1 MMRLLRLT
9 FTLLLLFALNAEA
22 QVKNVKFRSS
32 RPGVV
37 GDACSLGSWPDVYM
51 IGVWDGS
58 NFTSQ
63 NIMICGNDLTW
74 HHIGPDETTESGS
87 YTRGAGGSASGAPN
101 YTQSFTTQTSVVLT
115 HGLGT
120 DNLIIQ
126 CHAGDDT
133 ILGPDTITYG
143 RSTPFNATVTFNTAQ
158 TGRCIVNGLM
168 NAGRFTSGFVSVTS
182 LTILGSAHGIGSQ
195 FLNVSC
201 FDASTPIIRV
211 YPDDITI
218 AAVSFDVVITFK
230 VAETGTCVVQ

>member
-1 MMRLLRLT
+1 MRMLR
-9 FTLLLLFALNAEA
+9 FAFALLLLFALNAEA
-22 QVKNVKFRSS
+22 QNKNVRFRSS

-37 GDACSLGSWPDVYM
+37 GDTCNLGSWPDVYL

-58 NFTSQ
+58 GFTSQ

-74 HHIGPDETTESGS
+74 HHIGPDETTESGA

-101 YTQSFTTQTSVVLT
+101 YTQSFSGQTSVVLT

-120 DNLIIQ
+120 DNLIVQ
-126 CHAGDDT
+126 CHAADDT
-133 ILGPDTITYG
+133 ILGPDTITYA
-143 RSTPFNATVTFNTAQ
+143 RSTPFDATVTFTTAE

-168 NAGRFTSGFVSVTS
+168 NAGRFSSGFVSVTTH
-182 LTILGSAHGIGSQ
+182 TILGSAHGLGSQ

-201 FDASTPIIRV
+201 YDTATPIVQV
-211 YPDDITI
+211 YPANITI